1 MSAIARTDYKDDVLD
16 TSQNTKRK
24 YRMDTN
30 SDGTISLTDVTAYLQ
45 NGDEMR
51 AVIINT
57 LFAMLGGW
65 SIRVLTQEEFDALDA
80 KEEKTLYFIKEE

>member
-16 TSQNTKRK
+16 TSKNTKRK
-24 YRMDTN
+24 YRMDNN

-45 NGDEMR
+45 NGDEMS

-57 LFAMLGGW
+57 LFAMLDGW
-65 SIRVLTQEEFDALDA
+65 SLKVLTQAEFDAIA
-80 KEEKTLYFIKEE
+80 VKSEKTLYFIKEE